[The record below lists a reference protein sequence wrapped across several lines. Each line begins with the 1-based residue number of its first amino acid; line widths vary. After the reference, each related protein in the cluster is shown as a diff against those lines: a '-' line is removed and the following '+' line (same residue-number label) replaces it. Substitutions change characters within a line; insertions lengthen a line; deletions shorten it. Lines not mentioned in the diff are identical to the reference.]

1 MKTLNS
7 LKKLKK
13 EIEKENQI
21 LLQCYLEIKKECSKK
36 FEADKKQ
43 LLIDISNEFDIDL
56 NELNSK
62 FLSKKT
68 KKEKKKSKDSNPKL
82 IDNSSDDE
90 PIKDK
95 RDRAVSIDVDIN
107 PLLVKGKA
115 NGKDCYY
122 EDKEGGSVFDE
133 NVKEI
138 GEYKSGKIYLY

>member
-36 FEADKKQ
+36 FEAEKKQ
-43 LLIDISNEFDIDL
+43 LLIDISTEFNLDL

-68 KKEKKKSKDSNPKL
+68 KKDKKKNKDSDSKL
-82 IDNSSDDE
+82 IDNSSEDE
-90 PIKDK
+90 MTREK
-95 RDRAVSIDVDIN
+95 RDRAISIDVDIN

-133 NVKEI
+133 NVKQI

>member
-36 FEADKKQ
+36 FEAEKKQ
-43 LLIDISNEFDIDL
+43 LLIDISTEFDLDL

-62 FLSKKT
+62 FLSKKQ
-68 KKEKKKSKDSNPKL
+68 KKDKKKNKISDVKL
-82 IDNSSDDE
+82 IDNSSEED
-90 PIKDK
+90 PIKEK
-95 RDRAVSIDVDIN
+95 RDRAISIDVDIN

-138 GEYKSGKIYLY
+138 GEFKSGIIYLY